1 MPPSPSHQLRLL
13 PAWLLDLI
21 FVLPGLYIMLSNTV
35 RAQMPLPLLPQ
46 QPHLLRKSIDY
57 CNIVSVATNV
67 SKDTFHLPLIY
78 SIGVTIHG
86 TPWDD
91 ILYERSHMCALISQR
106 AFVDATFL
114 RKWLPCCFPF
124 CRYGAAN
131 WPYHKYIW
139 DMRWAEDVTDQVC
152 CAGADEDSGIG
163 EIVVAAV
170 AAIDALLLLLLQVL
184 AWWHV
189 IFISRCLV
197 VDALK
202 TMLPS
207 NVTSDLLAL
216 SFTSLVHYISTIQ
229 HALRGIT
236 GVRPCSA
243 TWLTHWIT
251 GTSIFFGV
259 TIIQI

>member
-46 QPHLLRKSIDY
+46 QSHLLRKSIDY
-57 CNIVSVATNV
+57 CNIVSVTTNV

-124 CRYGAAN
+124 CRYGAVN
-131 WPYHKYIW
+131 WPYHKLIYMRYAVSGRCYRSGLLCRSWWRQWYWW
-139 DMRWAEDVTDQVC
+139 DCSSSGGSNR
-152 CAGADEDSGIG
+152 CA
-163 EIVVAAV
+163 AAAS
-170 AAIDALLLLLLQVL
+170 AAGL
-184 AWWHV
+184 
-189 IFISRCLV
+189 
-197 VDALK
+197 
-202 TMLPS
+202 
-207 NVTSDLLAL
+207 
-216 SFTSLVHYISTIQ
+216 SLVACHI
-229 HALRGIT
+229 H
-236 GVRPCSA
+236 
-243 TWLTHWIT
+243 
-251 GTSIFFGV
+251 F
-259 TIIQI
+259 